1 MQILMQASRT
11 GFDFETV
18 TVSSVSKA
26 LTATKYAHATTFIAG
41 ALREQ
46 GQQTKAYGATIY
58 VEGADVRAV
67 FSPGQAIAPV
77 AGTTG
82 LLFSAGTY
90 FEITGEANLR
100 DVRFIRDAGADAT
113 LQVQY
118 WS

>member
-1 MQILMQASRT
+1 MQILMQATRT
-11 GFDFETV
+11 GFDFEKV
-18 TVSSVSKA
+18 TVSTVA
-26 LTATKYAHATTFIAG
+26 VGLTATKYAHATTFIAG

-46 GQQTKAYGATIY
+46 GQGTKAFGATIY

-67 FSPGQAIAPV
+67 FSPGQVVAPV
-77 AGTTG
+77 AATTG
-82 LLFSAGTY
+82 LLFGAGTF

-100 DVRFIRDAGADAT
+100 DVRFIRESGSDAS